1 MLLPRA
7 ADGARLARAPVDKL
21 SVVFVIVLAFL
32 FLGEP
37 LTWKVLSGAAL
48 IVAGSVIL
56 ATN

>member
-1 MLLPRA
+1 M
-7 ADGARLARAPVDKL
+7 APVDKL
-21 SVVFVIVLAFL
+21 SVVFVIVLACL